1 MTRTLR
7 RLSIPARRSLR
18 RSLPLQVALIVV
30 LWWLCDALVARL
42 ELAVPAGVLGMLVL
56 LTALGT
62 GLIRTIS
69 LARGADW
76 LLSSMLLF
84 FVPALVV
91 VIDMPG
97 LLGLLGLKLLLVII
111 AGTASVMLV
120 TAATVFW
127 LQRWMDPH
135 ER

>member
-1 MTRTLR
+1 MTRSLR
-7 RLSIPARRSLR
+7 RLSISARRTLR
-18 RSLPLQVALIVV
+18 RSLPLQVAVIIL
-30 LWWLCDALVARL
+30 LWWLCDGLVARIG
-42 ELAVPAGVLGMLVL
+42 LAIPGGVLAMLVL
-56 LTALGT
+56 LAALGT

-91 VIDMPG
+91 VIDMPE
-97 LLGLLGLKLLLVII
+97 LLGPLGFKLLLVVI
-111 AGTASVMLV
+111 AGTAAVMLV
-120 TAATVFW
+120 TAATVFC
-127 LQRWMDPH
+127 LQRWMRPD

>member
-1 MTRTLR
+1 M
-7 RLSIPARRSLR
+7 
-18 RSLPLQVALIVV
+18 QVALIIL
-30 LWWLCDALVARL
+30 LWWLCDALVARTG
-42 ELAVPAGVLGMLVL
+42 LAIPGGVLGMLVL
-56 LTALGT
+56 LAALFS

-91 VIDMPG
+91 VIDMPE
-97 LLGLLGLKLLLVII
+97 LLGPLGFKLLLVVIV
-111 AGTASVMLV
+111 GTASVMLV
-120 TAATVFW
+120 TAATVFC
-127 LQRWMDPH
+127 LQRWIRQD